1 MRLLFLLFC
10 VTTVWAFPNSKA
22 TRPDVKIIGGSV
34 ARRGQFPFAAAIY
47 TSTAD
52 GNYFCGGT
60 LLNAQWVL
68 TAGQCVIGVHTFNIH
83 LGATALKGD
92 DPYAVQVSSDT
103 YVLHP
108 DYDPQTLA
116 NDVGLIWLRLPV
128 AFSDY
133 LKPIDYLPSSE
144 LGESSSAMTLG
155 WGQISDEEE
164 GTVNDLRWVNV
175 TSLSNAECKIT
186 YGNQILDSM
195 VCVDG
200 SYNEGTCKGD
210 SGGPLVQLISRG
222 RYVVVGVSSFV
233 SWNGC
238 ESTDP
243 SGFTRIFPYN
253 EWIKNVTGKA

>member
-155 WGQISDEEE
+155 WGQISDEE